1 MIEGQQTNCDAP
13 EMPDF
18 PDPQLSNE
26 SGEASKEEHYLATD
40 TLISEEIM
48 TTLDKLNKLSKQ
60 AQQAGLTVTFYDLP
74 GEKFIYCSVSRII
87 QYVR

>member
-18 PDPQLSNE
+18 PDPQVSNE

-40 TLISEEIM
+40 TLISEEIKAA
-48 TTLDKLNKLSKQ
+48 TEKLNTLCEKAKK
-60 AQQAGLTVTFYDLP
+60 AGLSIVFATSPLG
-74 GEKFIYCSVSRII
+74 GELYTDITRVIRY
-87 QYVR
+87 